1 MKKEIEEFIQ
11 FMREQK
17 KHSENTCVSYNRDL
31 QKLLTFCQE
40 QQLQNVSKITPL
52 FIQSYLFGLEK
63 NNLSTASV
71 ARHMSTL
78 KAFFSYEVT
87 KGHIESNPMNH
98 LKKPKVER
106 KLPIVLNEF
115 QVETLLKMPDLNT
128 AKGCRD
134 KAMLE
139 LLYATGLRVNELLEL
154 KLEDLNMELSYIT
167 CTALG
172 RQRVIPFGKYARQA
186 LHIYIEQVR
195 GKMAKE
201 NDNTLFVSLQG
212 KKMSRQ
218 GFWKI
223 LKNYA
228 KMSGIEEEI
237 TPTTLRHSFALHLVE
252 NGADLHAVQEM
263 LGHVDMNSTQVYAE
277 LSKRKI
283 REVYNQTHPRV

>member
-1 MKKEIEEFIQ
+1 
-11 FMREQK
+11 
-17 KHSENTCVSYNRDL
+17 
-31 QKLLTFCQE
+31 
-40 QQLQNVSKITPL
+40 
-52 FIQSYLFGLEK
+52 
-63 NNLSTASV
+63 
-71 ARHMSTL
+71 
-78 KAFFSYEVT
+78 
-87 KGHIESNPMNH
+87 
-98 LKKPKVER
+98 
-106 KLPIVLNEF
+106 
-115 QVETLLKMPDLNT
+115 
-128 AKGCRD
+128 
-134 KAMLE
+134 
-139 LLYATGLRVNELLEL
+139 
-154 KLEDLNMELSYIT
+154 MELSYIT

-195 GKMAKE
+195 GQMAKE

-263 LGHVDMNSTQVYAE
+263 LGHVDMNSIQVYAE